1 MGGASVRVAK
11 LRPIAMADFELAKA
25 TLRVSTAMDTPT
37 RASMMR
43 WHGRFGEGG
52 KQLAPTNIG
61 F

>member
-1 MGGASVRVAK
+1 
-11 LRPIAMADFELAKA
+11 MADFELAKT

-37 RASMMR
+37 RESMMR

-52 KQLAPTNIG
+52 KHIVPTNIG